1 MGDLINASPVAI
13 LARLFDPERIEMTP
27 EMAEGLL
34 RIGFDESERRRM
46 HELAAKNR
54 EARLVDDERREL
66 DAYILVS
73 DLLAVMQAK
82 ARVCLRASKA
92 TS

>member
-1 MGDLINASPVAI
+1 MADSVNSSPVAI
-13 LARLFDPERIEMTP
+13 FARLFDPDRIEMTP
-27 EMAEGLL
+27 EIADGLL
-34 RIGFDESERRRM
+34 RIGFDESDQRRM

-54 EARLVDDERREL
+54 DAHLLDDERREL

-73 DLLAVMQAK
+73 DLLAVMHVK
-82 ARVCLRASKA
+82 ARLCLRAVRT